1 MHSRMFFIRYV
12 SSLKFVCDIIVRY
25 GKMVPNLLLISIKNN
40 GNPASIFGL
49 RRQQT
54 VEEVTKELENVKD
67 DLQVRLSANTFAYMR
82 NTFY

>member
-1 MHSRMFFIRYV
+1 MG
-12 SSLKFVCDIIVRY
+12 Y
-25 GKMVPNLLLISIKNN
+25 GKIVPNLLLISIKNN

>member
-1 MHSRMFFIRYV
+1 M
-12 SSLKFVCDIIVRY
+12 DD
-25 GKMVPNLLLISIKNN
+25 

-67 DLQVRLSANTFAYMR
+67 DLQVRLSANKYICIHAQYILLT
-82 NTFY
+82 